1 MRNESAFEM
10 AGGISIL
17 LVATFVGALI
27 LHFGL
32 RLPWGVLGIPI
43 AAFAVVQVAFLP
55 AMSLSRKDRS
65 PRAGKAILAA
75 YSLTSCLI
83 VAYCGVRWGL
93 VRGRQDRA
101 FWVLLVII
109 AFVATAGALLMP
121 RRWRERISERTG
133 AVDCARCG
141 HLHEFRDCECGC
153 KVGQFR
159 YRVVGI

>member
-43 AAFAVVQVAFLP
+43 AAFAAVQVAFLP
-55 AMSLSRKDRS
+55 AMSLSLRDRS
-65 PRAGKAILAA
+65 MRARKAILVSYVLA
-75 YSLTSCLI
+75 SLLI
-83 VAYCGVRWGL
+83 VAYYGVRWGL
-93 VRGRQDRA
+93 IPGREDRGV
-101 FWVLLVII
+101 WVLPILV
-109 AFVATAGALLMP
+109 ALVAGAGSLLMP
-121 RRWRERISERTG
+121 RRWRKWISELPG

-141 HLHEFRDCECGC
+141 HLHEFRDCKCGC
-153 KVGQFR
+153 KANQFR